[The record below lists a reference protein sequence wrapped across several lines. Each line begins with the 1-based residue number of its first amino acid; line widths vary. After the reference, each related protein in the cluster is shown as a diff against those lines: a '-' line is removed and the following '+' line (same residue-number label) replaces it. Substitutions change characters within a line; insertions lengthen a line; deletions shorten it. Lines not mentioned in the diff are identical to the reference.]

1 MNRAVVTA
9 LAFSLLVA
17 APAAAHEFTITKT
30 DLLLRGDGTFQV
42 DLVADLDALA
52 LGRPQTDPN
61 DLLAATLRAL
71 PPEELAA
78 TRERLADYLVRYTRI
93 RFDGASKL
101 RPTVE
106 FPEFDPAGEQKREIP
121 SVFGVTA
128 RLVGEIP
135 ADAKTVTFG
144 ASRTFQAVHL
154 TVHREG
160 EPGSVIHV
168 LGVGD
173 DSPAVSLA
181 GERQSA
187 LAVAVEYTRLGF
199 EHILPKGI
207 DHILFVLSLFLLSP
221 RMKPLLLQV
230 SAFTLAHT
238 ITLALSVLGVFELS
252 SDIVEPLIALSIAL
266 VAIENVSTTKL
277 HAWRP
282 VIVFVFG
289 LLHGLGFAGVLRDL
303 GLPQGQLVAALV
315 SFNVGVELGQLAV
328 ISLALLAVGWFR
340 QERWYRLRITVPLS
354 VIIAAIGAY
363 TALQRAFLADSLP
376 ALI

>member
-1 MNRAVVTA
+1 MNRALAV
-9 LAFSLLVA
+9 LAFTLLVA

-30 DLLLRGDGTFQV
+30 DLLLRRDGTFQV
-42 DLVADLDALA
+42 DLIADLDALA

-61 DLLAATLRAL
+61 DLLAATLRSM

-78 TRERLADYLVRYTRI
+78 TRERLADYFVRYTRI

-106 FPEFDPAGEQKREIP
+106 FPEFDPGGEQKREIP

-128 RLVGEIP
+128 RLVGEVP
-135 ADAKTVTFG
+135 AEAKTVTFG

-160 EPGSVIHV
+160 EPGVVVHV
-168 LGVGD
+168 VGIGD
-173 DSPAVSLA
+173 DSPSVPLA

-199 EHILPKGI
+199 EHILPRGV

-221 RMKPLLLQV
+221 RLKPLLWQV
-230 SAFTLAHT
+230 TAFTLAHT
-238 ITLALSVLGVFELS
+238 ITLALSVLGVVELS
-252 SDIVEPLIALSIAL
+252 SRIVEPLIALSIAL
-266 VAIENVSTTKL
+266 VAIENVATTKL

-282 VIVFVFG
+282 AIVFVFG

-328 ISLALLAVGWFR
+328 IGLAALAIGWFR
-340 QERWYRLRITVPLS
+340 RERWYRMRVTAPIS
-354 VIIAAIGAY
+354 VLIAAIGAY
-363 TALQRAFLADSLP
+363 TAVQRAFLPETLP